1 VADLPHLRI
10 SETET
15 SHDYTARGGGGGG
28 EFQRPVRDRVLHAS
42 RLKRELDATNRQAES
57 RGFREDDPRPI
68 TFDLQPHALKIVDSL
83 ERTRSHIELLSAVK
97 HPDKITA
104 TVRVPAN
111 KRRIIEA
118 IFHRYETKTDSRS
131 ERPAGQD
138 MVENIDELR
147 LATETDLWTD
157 NVAFPEPTSPM
168 WWEVWLSHDITLNP
182 EDTHREFAAL
192 ATTAGLT
199 VNPRR
204 VVFQDRVVV
213 LVHGTFEAWQS
224 QPRLLLS
231 VAELRKAKELA
242 GEYVSLGPE
251 AQAEIVAEA
260 RDNIRPPPEDAPA
273 VCVLDTGVDREHPLL
288 EVGLAP
294 EDTQAVNPSWG
305 SDDHDQEKHGTGM
318 AGIALYGPLTETLMS
333 GSPVTLTHRLESVKI
348 LPRLG
353 ENDPDLYG
361 DITQEAVSRAEI
373 TAPNRKRVGCLAVTA
388 DSRDGG
394 LPSSWSGAIDQMCAG
409 GPVVGEPK
417 LICIAAGN
425 LRDEI
430 ANPSFAYP
438 VLDGGLSG
446 VEDPGQAWNALT
458 VGAFT
463 ELVSIQDPDFV
474 GYEPIAP
481 AGDLSPTSR
490 TSLAWPD
497 EEREDWPLKPDIVME
512 GGNWAATQGGIRDT
526 PDDLGLLTTIVHPSG
541 RLLTVT
547 RDTSPATAATA
558 RFAALVWAQYPKLWP
573 ETIRGLVVHS
583 AQWTNAMC
591 KRFPGTMKSVIQQ
604 RLRCYG
610 YGVPDLERALYS
622 AENAATLLFE
632 GQLQPYKLDGS
643 NVKTREMHV
652 HELPWP
658 QQVLEDLGGESV
670 RMRVTLSYYVEPSPG
685 RRGWTRRHRYASHGL
700 RFDVKRPTEALERF
714 LLRVSKTA
722 NDDGEETST
731 ASSQAQPW
739 VVGKNGRSHGSIHCD
754 WWEGTA
760 ADLAASGFLAIYP
773 VTGWW
778 RERKHLDRWKSNAR
792 YSLIVSLETEADVQL
807 YTAIQNA
814 ATVQTEI
821 TT

>member
-1 VADLPHLRI
+1 MADLPHLRI
-10 SETET
+10 SGTET
-15 SHDYTARGGGGGG
+15 AHDYTARGGGGGG
-28 EFQRPVRDRVLHAS
+28 EFQRPARDRMLHATK
-42 RLKRELDATNRQAES
+42 LKGELDATNREAVR

-83 ERTRSHIELLSAVK
+83 ERTRSHIELLSVVR

-118 IFHRYETKTDSRS
+118 IFHRYETKLDPRS
-131 ERPAGQD
+131 QRPSGQD

-147 LATETDLWTD
+147 LATESDLWTD
-157 NVAFPEPTSPM
+157 SVAFPDATTRF
-168 WWEVWLSHDITLNP
+168 WWEVWLFHDTTADP
-182 EDTHREFAAL
+182 DTTQRDFTAL
-192 ATTAGLT
+192 ATTAGLR

-204 VVFQDRVVV
+204 LVFPDRVVV
-213 LVHGTFEAWQS
+213 LVHGTFDMWRS

-242 GEYVSLGPE
+242 GKYIALGPRD
-251 AQAEIVAEA
+251 QAEIAAEA
-260 RDNIRPPPEDAPA
+260 RDNIEPPPENAPA

-288 EVGLAP
+288 EVGLAI
-294 EDTQAVNPSWG
+294 EDTQAVDPAWG

-318 AGIALYGPLTETLMS
+318 AGIALYGPLTDELLN
-333 GSPVTLTHRLESVKI
+333 GGAFTLTHRLESVKI
-348 LPRLG
+348 LPRVG
-353 ENDPDLYG
+353 GNDPELYG
-361 DITQEAVSRAEI
+361 NITQEATARAES
-373 TAPNRKRVGCLAVTA
+373 TAPERKRVGCLAVTA

-430 ANPSFAYP
+430 ADASFTYP
-438 VLDGGLSG
+438 VIEGPTSG

-463 ELVSIQDPDFV
+463 ELVALQDDDFD
-474 GYEPIAP
+474 GYQPIAP
-481 AGDLSPTSR
+481 VGDLSPTSR
-490 TSLAWPD
+490 TSLAWP
-497 EEREDWPLKPDIVME
+497 EESRKGWPLKPDIMME
-512 GGNWAATQGGIRDT
+512 GGNWAATDGGIRDT
-526 PDDLGLLTTIVHPSG
+526 PDDLGLLTTILHPVG
-541 RLLTVT
+541 RLFTVT
-547 RDTSPATAATA
+547 RDTSPATAAAA
-558 RFAALVWAQYPKLWP
+558 RLAAMVWAQYPNLWP

-583 AQWTNAMC
+583 ARWTAAMC
-591 KRFPGTMKSVIQQ
+591 ERFPGDAKSVVQQ

-610 YGVPDLERALYS
+610 YGVPDLGTALYS
-622 AENAATLLFE
+622 AENSATLLFE
-632 GQLQPYKLDGS
+632 GHLQPYKLDGS
-643 NVKTREMHV
+643 GVKTKEMHV

-658 QQVLEDLGGESV
+658 QEVLENLGEEIV
-670 RMRVTLSYYVEPSPG
+670 RMRVTLSYFVEPSPG

-700 RFDVKRPTEALERF
+700 RFDAKRPTETLDHF
-714 LLRVSKTA
+714 LQRLTDTA
-722 NDDGEETST
+722 NEDGDETPT
-731 ASSQAQPW
+731 ATTQSQPW
-739 VVGKNGRSHGSIHCD
+739 VVGTNARSQGSIHCD

-760 ADLAASGFLAIYP
+760 TDLAASGFLAVYP

-778 RERKHLDRWKSNAR
+778 RERKHLERWGSNAR
-792 YSLIVSLETEADVQL
+792 YGLIITLETDADVEL
-807 YTAIQNA
+807 YTAIQNV